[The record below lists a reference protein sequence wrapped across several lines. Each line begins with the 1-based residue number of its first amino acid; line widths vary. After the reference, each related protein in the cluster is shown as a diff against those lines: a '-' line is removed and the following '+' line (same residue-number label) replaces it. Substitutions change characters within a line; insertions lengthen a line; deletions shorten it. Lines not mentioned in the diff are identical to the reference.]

1 MTHDSSNHDKPSTP
15 STRGQGWV
23 IAQLGLFAAIA
34 LAPRDL
40 GGLPAWP
47 EPLAR
52 AGLIGGAIS
61 AALGGGIASLG
72 LLHLG
77 ANLTIFPRPKDDGEL
92 IRNGVYKLTRHPI
105 YTGVILLAL
114 GWSLLRASTPSLL
127 LSFALALF
135 FDRKAAYEE
144 RWLAQKFP
152 EYGEYRRRVRKLIP
166 WVY

>member
-1 MTHDSSNHDKPSTP
+1 MTDDSSNHTT
-15 STRGQGWV
+15 TRGEEWV

-52 AGLIGGAIS
+52 AGIAGGIIS
-61 AALGGGIASLG
+61 AAVGGGIAGLG

-77 ANLTIFPRPKDDGEL
+77 ANLTIFPRPKDDGAL
-92 IRNGVYKLTRHPI
+92 VQNGVYRLTRHPI

-127 LSFALALF
+127 LTLALTLF
-135 FDRKAAYEE
+135 FDRKAAHEE
-144 RWLAQKFP
+144 HWLAQKFP
-152 EYGEYRRRVRKLIP
+152 EYGAYRRQVRKLIP